1 MPPKSKNPLPTDE
14 IKKLKSALKARA
26 GQDGIDE
33 LSKACSEG
41 TTEKK
46 REILNKYIADRTL
59 TFRFEVSQE
68 TEHSKTESSTTSGR
82 WMTLKQIAQREGMA
96 LDDPHLP
103 LVVKDLRVRDHENP
117 ALAAENVKQYRV
129 EKQKD
134 EVANA
139 QKEATTLR
147 GTAVGMERVKK
158 TTASSSGKQA
168 LQLGGAVVKVNWIS
182 AMKGV
187 KKNIATALKEA
198 MHLMNLSQKHRSTI
212 DDVSEKTT
220 LKNAQKILQDC
231 IEATEDLVQAA
242 VDNETDHTRMTEC
255 LAALQRTNACFK
267 DVLYHVAPRAKPA
280 VTKDAK

>member
-33 LSKACSEG
+33 LSKAYSEG

-59 TFRFEVSQE
+59 TFRFEVSQK

-96 LDDPHLP
+96 LDDPHRP
-103 LVVKDLRVRDHENP
+103 LVVKDLRMRDHENP

-139 QKEATTLR
+139 QKEATTFWHGKSEENNSKFFR
-147 GTAVGMERVKK
+147 A
-158 TTASSSGKQA
+158 ASSPAWRRCREGQLDFSHERCQEEHRNCFERGNA
-168 LQLGGAVVKVNWIS
+168 LDEFVTETSLYNRRCRREDNPQKCA
-182 AMKGV
+182 
-187 KKNIATALKEA
+187 E
-198 MHLMNLSQKHRSTI
+198 NLTGLH
-212 DDVSEKTT
+212 
-220 LKNAQKILQDC
+220 
-231 IEATEDLVQAA
+231 
-242 VDNETDHTRMTEC
+242 
-255 LAALQRTNACFK
+255 
-267 DVLYHVAPRAKPA
+267 
-280 VTKDAK
+280 